1 MQDRKHYTDEQ
12 VIESFMEQT
21 EVKGRNIRTDGQSLF
36 SFDTR
41 IAEHVPDGYG
51 RAATLVYDYTYGGD
65 AYISPTTSNHVRLAK
80 KQVPRQNWTSVF
92 DARDA
97 GLVPNTLPEV
107 RHGKTPSN
115 SQ

>member
-1 MQDRKHYTDEQ
+1 MKNRKYNDDLA
-12 VIESFMEQT
+12 VIEAFMDQRSA
-21 EVKGRNIRTDGQSLF
+21 KSISMKTDGQSLF

-107 RHGKTPSN
+107 NNAKTPRN
-115 SQ
+115 S